1 MNAALLEIAHAL
13 RAANKIL
20 ILSHVRPDGDAIG
33 SQLAMA
39 LTLQALGKQVTAWN
53 EDGLPGTMRFLPGS
67 RLITKPST
75 DPETFDLVLALDTAS
90 KPRLGT
96 PLRSIA
102 SAKFW
107 INLDH
112 HASNPRY
119 GDLVYIDISAPATG
133 QIVFELI
140 QAAEFPMN
148 ADIAQALYAAISTDT
163 GSFRY
168 PNTCVRT
175 FEVAA

>member
-102 SAKFW
+102 SA
-107 INLDH
+107 
-112 HASNPRY
+112 
-119 GDLVYIDISAPATG
+119 
-133 QIVFELI
+133 
-140 QAAEFPMN
+140 
-148 ADIAQALYAAISTDT
+148 
-163 GSFRY
+163 
-168 PNTCVRT
+168 
-175 FEVAA
+175 